1 MGKGDGSAVQRDK
14 EKKRKK
20 GRHSRYR
27 PGSMGPLGMASLP
40 ELELGKL
47 TTLVA
52 LARHGG
58 LPERIRPIQLR
69 PSGGVA
75 AA

>member
-1 MGKGDGSAVQRDK
+1 
-14 EKKRKK
+14 
-20 GRHSRYR
+20 
-27 PGSMGPLGMASLP
+27 MGPLGMASSP